1 MCGGI
6 VAGWTADRIGIRVV
20 LTALPL
26 VSVAGLAILMVL
38 PGAGAALSGLT
49 VAGFAYGAIIA
60 VYPAAVSYLF
70 GQVAGIKA
78 YGRVFT
84 AWGTFG
90 LLLPWLAGYL
100 FDRTGTYDMIILIAA
115 IISLLSCAAA
125 SRLPDAKLT
134 PA

>member
-1 MCGGI
+1 M
-6 VAGWTADRIGIRVV
+6 
-20 LTALPL
+20 
-26 VSVAGLAILMVL
+26 
-38 PGAGAALSGLT
+38 GLT
-49 VAGFAYGAIIA
+49 LAGFAYGAIIA

-70 GQVAGIKA
+70 GAVAGIKA

-100 FDRTGTYDMIILIAA
+100 FDRSGAYETVLLLAA
-115 IISLLSCAAA
+115 AISLLSTVAAF
-125 SRLPDAKLT
+125 RLPDAKPN